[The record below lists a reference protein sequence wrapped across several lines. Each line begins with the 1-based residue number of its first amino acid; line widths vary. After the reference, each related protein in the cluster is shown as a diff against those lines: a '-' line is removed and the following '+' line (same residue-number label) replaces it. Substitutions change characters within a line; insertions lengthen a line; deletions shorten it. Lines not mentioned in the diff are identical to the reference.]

1 MPGRPG
7 RLDIAMQIRLLLF
20 AAVRDIVGTD
30 EMNVELDEGTTP
42 AALWATLRSKHDR
55 LAGYETPP
63 MVAVN
68 QVYAD
73 PEAPLRPGDEVAFI
87 PPVSGG

>member
-1 MPGRPG
+1 MPGRTG

-30 EMNVELDEGTTP
+30 EMAVELEEGSTP
-42 AALWATLRSKHDR
+42 AALWATLRAKHDR
-55 LAGYETPP
+55 LAAYAAPP

-68 QVYAD
+68 QEYAD
-73 PEAPLRPGDEVAFI
+73 PGTPLRHGDEVAFI